1 MGVIAKRSL
10 MTFFS
15 DPCDHYCHRVRI
27 VLAEKDL
34 AVDIKDVDPANQQS
48 SSLADVNPYN
58 TVPTL
63 MDRDLTLYQSVII
76 MEYLDERF
84 PHPPLLP
91 AYPVMRSKSRLMIHR
106 IEKDLCPL
114 VDIILNPAS
123 KETTINRSRK
133 HLREQLLSISPI
145 FAENEF
151 FMSEEFSLVDCCL
164 LPILWR
170 LPRMKIE
177 LPQHAAPILQ
187 YIKRLSKRPSFKTSL
202 SDAEKEMRSE

>member
-15 DPCDHYCHRVRI
+15 DPYDHYCHRVRI

-34 AVDIKDVDPANQQS
+34 AVDIQEVDTKDQQPS
-48 SSLADVNPYN
+48 ALTDVNPYN

-63 MDRDLTLYQSVII
+63 MDRDLILYHSVIM

-91 AYPVMRSKSRLMIHR
+91 AYPVTRSKSRLMIHR

-114 VDIILNPAS
+114 VDTILSPTA

-133 HLREQLLSISPI
+133 QLREQLLSISPI
-145 FAENEF
+145 FAEYPF
-151 FMSEEFSLVDCCL
+151 FMSEELSLVDCCL

-170 LPRMKIE
+170 LPVMKIE
-177 LPQHAAPILQ
+177 LPQQAAPLLR
-187 YIKRLSKRPSFKTSL
+187 YIQRLTQRPSFKTSL
-202 SDAEKEMRSE
+202 SDAEKEMNQG